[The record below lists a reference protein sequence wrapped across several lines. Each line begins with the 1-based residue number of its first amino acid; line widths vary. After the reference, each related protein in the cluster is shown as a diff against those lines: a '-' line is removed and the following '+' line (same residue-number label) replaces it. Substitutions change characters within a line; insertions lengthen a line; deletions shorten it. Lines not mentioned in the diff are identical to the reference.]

1 MASPVTAP
9 TFGTLPDILPPN
21 KPKGG
26 LGAALTP
33 SPDAGIMSGGPQTMG
48 GMSGGAGLSDGQG
61 KSFAGGTPSRPKTGP
76 TIIVPE
82 ESGRIVSITDMHR
95 ERSRRVR
102 WPRLQTNRRNWNAFH
117 MIQDWSSKID
127 GQSRI
132 FLPDLPMAIHQA
144 AAVIENQLVNFQN
157 WFAIE
162 APGGLSVFDPD
173 TLRKIVAHSLDRLW
187 KPGDEHETAYS
198 FPSFLADSIILG
210 LIEGEICWKIFGVDS
225 ERVAYMLESVSDAN
239 NTGDE
244 SGGSELL
251 DLQAEYTDES
261 RPPARTYERQSQ
273 QITKA
278 FLRTFRL
285 GMDLVP
291 FEDSYPDPSALNL
304 FHIHEVTRHISELRD
319 NPDYD
324 PQVIA
329 GLSNYISAL
338 EADRDKAI
346 RSGIPVGKLLGDDP
360 NQVRVREF
368 WGNVVE
374 PSSGKYKYRNCFLT
388 TVNGKLLRPPTPNPN
403 WHQCRPLLRASLL
416 HAPLSPVAKAMVDHA
431 RDIAEAENETA
442 SLMIDGGIASVW
454 GTRHAPSDLL
464 ADPTSISRG
473 IPPSFTAVLKRGAPL
488 NAKFMERV
496 DEGTQTPQYGMDML
510 QRLGAA
516 REKGMATPS
525 FPNTTSPREAPATE
539 AVLADEAS
547 GNLYENLA
555 GRLER
560 NLIVPGLQLVWLTIW
575 QGLDDFSSP
584 ELVEI
589 LGPERATFLQQLTT
603 EERFYLFANNV
614 KFDVK
619 GLRNLLT
626 RMNDFRKLSTVTQMV
641 TANPML
647 QQAFVTQYN
656 PARLV
661 EKAIRAVNI
670 DPTELEWRA
679 SEDAQRQS
687 LLLTLQ
693 TPAGQ
698 QKQASPYA
706 QPGMTPAV
714 GESSVEGEMPPTNPF
729 GSQGA
734 SPGANV

>member
-1 MASPVTAP
+1 MAAAP
-9 TFGTLPDILPPN
+9 TFGMLPDIIPPS
-21 KPKGG
+21 KPNRS
-26 LGAALTP
+26 LIL
-33 SPDAGIMSGGPQTMG
+33 SPDQKDAQLMRGGPQSTG
-48 GMSGGAGLSDGQG
+48 VGQ
-61 KSFAGGTPSRPKTGP
+61 FTGGTPSKPRLGP
-76 TIIVPE
+76 TILIPGDAA
-82 ESGRIVSITDMHR
+82 GRLCTINDMDR

-132 FLPDLPMAIHQA
+132 FLPDLPIAIHQA

-162 APGGLSVFDPD
+162 NPGGLSVFDPD
-173 TLRKIVAHSLDRLW
+173 TLRKLVSHILDRIW
-187 KPGDEHETAYS
+187 QPGDAHETALS

-210 LIEGEICWKIFGVDS
+210 LIEGEITWKVFGVDS
-225 ERVAYMLESVSDAN
+225 ERVAYMLESIAESDEPVQGG
-239 NTGDE
+239 TE
-244 SGGSELL
+244 SL
-251 DLQAEYTDES
+251 DLNAEYTDES
-261 RPPARTYERQSQ
+261 RPPVRTYERKSQ
-273 QITKA
+273 VITKA

-285 GMDLVP
+285 GLDLVP
-291 FEDSYPDPSALNL
+291 FEDSYPDPSPLNQ

-324 PQVIA
+324 PEVVR
-329 GLSNYISAL
+329 GLSNYISAM

-360 NQVRVREF
+360 NQVRVRER

-374 PSSGKYKYRNCFLT
+374 PSTGKYLYRNCFLT
-388 TVNGKLLRPPTPNPN
+388 TVNGKLLRPPTPNPR
-403 WHQCRPLLRASLL
+403 WDQCRPLLRATLL

-454 GTRHAPSDLL
+454 GTRQARPDLL

-488 NAKFMERV
+488 NAKFLERV
-496 DEGTQTPQYGMDML
+496 DEGTSTPQYGMDML

-525 FPNTTSPREAPATE
+525 FPNTTSPRQAPATE
-539 AVLADEAS
+539 AVLADEQS
-547 GNLYENLA
+547 GNLYENIA
-555 GRLER
+555 SRVER
-560 NLIVPGLQLVWLTIW
+560 NLIVPGLQLIWMTIW
-575 QGLDDFSSP
+575 QGLDDFSSA

-589 LGPERATFLQQLTT
+589 LGPERALFLQQLTT
-603 EERFYLFANNV
+603 EERFYLFSNNV

-626 RMNDFRKLSTVTQMV
+626 RMNDFRKLSTITQMV

-647 QQAFVTQYN
+647 AMSFVQKYD
-656 PARLV
+656 PGRLI
-661 EKAIRAVNI
+661 EKAVRAVNI
-670 DPTELEWRA
+670 DPTEIEWRA
-679 SEDAQRQS
+679 SEDQARIQ
-687 LLLTLQ
+687 LLTMLQ
-693 TPAGQ
+693 TPQGA

-706 QPGMTPAV
+706 QPGMTPGV
-714 GESSVEGEMPPTNPF
+714 GESAVEGEMPPPNPF
-729 GSQGA
+729 GSQG
-734 SPGANV
+734 SEV

>member
-1 MASPVTAP
+1 MASAP
-9 TFGTLPDILPPN
+9 TFGMLPDILPPN
-21 KPKGG
+21 KPNRALIQTPDQKDAQLMRGG
-26 LGAALTP
+26 PMGAAATP
-33 SPDAGIMSGGPQTMG
+33 FS
-48 GMSGGAGLSDGQG
+48 
-61 KSFAGGTPSRPKTGP
+61 GGTPAKTQIGP
-76 TIIVPE
+76 TILIPGE
-82 ESGRIVSITDMHR
+82 EAGRIVVWTDMGR

-117 MIQDWSSKID
+117 MIQDWSAKID

-132 FLPDLPMAIHQA
+132 FLPDLPIAIHQA

-162 APGGLSVFDPD
+162 NPGGLSVFDPD
-173 TLRKIVAHSLDRLW
+173 TLRKLVSHILDRLW
-187 KPGDEHETAYS
+187 RPGDEHETAYG

-210 LIEGEICWKIFGVDS
+210 LIEGEVCWKVFGVDS
-225 ERVAYMLESVSDAN
+225 ERIAYMLESVTDADQKGAN
-239 NTGDE
+239 AGGTE
-244 SGGSELL
+244 SLGM
-251 DLQAEYTDES
+251 DAEFSDES
-261 RPPARTYERQSQ
+261 RPPARTYERKSQ
-273 QITKA
+273 QIQKA

-291 FEDSYPDPSALNL
+291 FEDSYPDTSPLNQ

-324 PQVIA
+324 PAVVQ
-329 GLSNYISAL
+329 GLSNYISAM

-360 NQVRVREF
+360 NQCRVREF
-368 WGNVVE
+368 WGNVVD
-374 PSSGKYKYRNCFLT
+374 PSSGKYRYRNCFLT
-388 TVNGKLLRPPTPNPN
+388 TVNGKLLRPPTPNPR
-403 WHQCRPLLRASLL
+403 WDQCRPLLRTSLL

-454 GTRHAPSDLL
+454 GTRQARPDLL

-488 NAKFMERV
+488 NAKFLERV
-496 DEGTQTPQYGMDML
+496 DEGTTTPQYGMDML

-516 REKGMATPS
+516 RERGMATPS
-525 FPNTTSPREAPATE
+525 FPNTTSPRQAPATE
-539 AVLADEAS
+539 AVFANEQS

-555 GRLER
+555 SRLER
-560 NLIVPGLQLVWLTIW
+560 NLIVPGLQLIWLTIW
-575 QGLDDFSSP
+575 QGLDDFSSA

-589 LGPERATFLQQLTT
+589 LGPERALFLQQLTT

-626 RMNDFRKLSTVTQMV
+626 RMNDFRKLSTLTQMV

-647 QQAFVTQYN
+647 QMAFAQKYD
-656 PARLV
+656 PSRLI
-661 EKAIRAVNI
+661 EKAVRAVNV
-670 DPTELEWRA
+670 DPTEIEWRA
-679 SEDAQRQS
+679 SEEQARAQ
-687 LLLTLQ
+687 LLTMLQ
-693 TPAGQ
+693 TPQGQ

-706 QPGMTPAV
+706 QPGMTPGV
-714 GESSVEGEMPPTNPF
+714 GESAVEGEMPPPNPF
-729 GSQGA
+729 GDQGGM
-734 SPGANV
+734 PGAQV